1 MIRRILPSIQ
11 LHCWGGLGSQLYAW
25 ALRLDLE
32 ERFPH
37 RRFVLV
43 THESGVSQ
51 RASELA
57 PFFPDSVKCVQDF
70 KVNSQKQVHLEAKQK
85 NNDKSRLRVKLK
97 SLFDQLGFV
106 LNGDKPNEAN
116 RIKPWTFQIRGHF
129 SLLSVKPHYIDE
141 IHSKILDFVDVEK
154 IASFKNKTLIHYR
167 LGDLLTLNDK
177 GPVPPNRVI
186 ETIKQL
192 ERAEESKLFLFS
204 DSSDIALDWLC
215 QSSIP
220 LLPVN
225 DFSAVESLMALAE
238 SEVLVCTN
246 SKLSVWAS
254 LFRARKESSN
264 LTYVPIEI
272 EHHLH
277 SNYPQLTNIVYY

>member
-1 MIRRILPSIQ
+1 M
-11 LHCWGGLGSQLYAW
+11 
-25 ALRLDLE
+25 
-32 ERFPH
+32 
-37 RRFVLV
+37 
-43 THESGVSQ
+43 
-51 RASELA
+51 
-57 PFFPDSVKCVQDF
+57 
-70 KVNSQKQVHLEAKQK
+70 
-85 NNDKSRLRVKLK
+85 
-97 SLFDQLGFV
+97 
-106 LNGDKPNEAN
+106 
-116 RIKPWTFQIRGHF
+116 
-129 SLLSVKPHYIDE
+129 
-141 IHSKILDFVDVEK
+141 DFVDIEK
-154 IASFKNKTLIHYR
+154 IATFKNETLIHYR
-167 LGDLLTLNDK
+167 LGDLLTLNVK

-204 DSSDIALDWLC
+204 DSPDIALDWLC

-225 DFSAVESLMALAE
+225 DFSAVESLMAFTE